1 MTQKQALALLFL
13 LFSAPGWGQSIWRP
27 ALETSWQWQLTGNID
42 TSLDVQM
49 YDLDLFQTSAA
60 TVANL
65 HARGKKVVCYVS
77 VGTFEPFRPD
87 ASAFPNSVKGRPLED
102 FPDERWLDIRQ
113 IEILRPILEARFD
126 QCRAK
131 GFDGVEPDNVDG
143 FQNNSGFPLS
153 GADQI
158 RFNRFIA
165 GIAHERG
172 LSVGL
177 KNDLDQTLEL
187 VGDFDWALNEQCF
200 QYNECNSLRPFI
212 QAGKAVFHVEYERT
226 TAQFCA
232 QTNALNFNS
241 LRKNYDLDAFRQACR
256 DVPAMAV
263 TNAASYATAG
273 ISPGQIVT
281 VFGTDLGPAAGATL
295 QLSGG
300 MVGTALAGTR
310 ILFNGTAAPLI
321 FVNSSQ
327 ATAIVPY
334 AVGSRATVSVEVERN
349 GVRRPG
355 LTFPV
360 VASQPGLFTINASG
374 SGDAAII
381 NQDGTVNSPA
391 NPAPR
396 GSIIALYATGEG
408 ATDPQGVEAR
418 VNTGRELPA
427 PRLPVRVRLGGVEAT
442 PVYAG
447 AAPDSVT
454 GLMQV
459 NVRIPDATPSGGTV
473 PVVLA
478 VGTALSQ
485 VGATVAVR

>member
-1 MTQKQALALLFL
+1 
-13 LFSAPGWGQSIWRP
+13 
-27 ALETSWQWQLTGNID
+27 
-42 TSLDVQM
+42 M

-102 FPDERWLDIRQ
+102 FPDESWLDIRQ

-177 KNDLDQTLEL
+177 KNDLDQVLEL

-226 TAQFCA
+226 TAQFCT

-241 LRKNYDLDAFRQACR
+241 LRKNYDLDAFRQTCR

-273 ISPGQIVT
+273 IAPGQIVT
-281 VFGTDLGPAAGATL
+281 VFGTDLGPATGATL
-295 QLSGG
+295 QLAGG
-300 MVGTALAGTR
+300 MVGTALGGTR
-310 ILFNGTAAPLI
+310 VLFSGTAAPLI

-334 AVGSRATVSVEVERN
+334 SVGSRATVSVEVERN

-374 SGDAAII
+374 GGGAAII

-418 VNTGRELPA
+418 VNTGGELPA

-447 AAPDSVT
+447 AAPGAVT

-459 NVRIPDATPSGGTV
+459 NVRIPDQTPTGGTV

-485 VGATVAVR
+485 TGATVAVR